1 MLRRAAA
8 ALLAFAAGT
17 VDAQSLAPPVQRVFV
32 VGDSTACDY
41 EPARAPRTGWGQVL
55 GEWFDRGIVV
65 RNHAQNGRSAR
76 SFVEQ
81 GWLYGVAR
89 EIGPGDLLLIQF
101 GHNDE
106 KFDDPARYTD
116 PSVAFPSWLQQYV
129 AFARAVGATP
139 VLITPVARR
148 RFVADRAVDA
158 HGPYAEAVRAL
169 ARREGVALVDLA
181 RLSLDWLDALGPEA
195 SKRYYLHVP
204 EQNLADNTHFHR
216 RGALAIACLVAGEL
230 KRDALIAPA
239 RYRRDA
245 DCAVGAGVAFD
256 TGSAIVREADVAR
269 AQPGPHG
276 GAGPTTAYPFFVDA
290 PGLRFVLRKRV
301 LHRGAGIGLHR
312 HDKDEIYYVVSG
324 RGRYVLDGVDHAVG
338 PGDAMLTRPGSTHAL
353 NQDGDDDLVILIGYH
368 SGL

>member
-1 MLRRAAA
+1 MRRIAAG
-8 ALLAFAAGT
+8 LLALVAGGAG
-17 VDAQSLAPPVQRVFV
+17 AQALAPPVQRVFV

-41 EPARAPRTGWGQVL
+41 EPARAPRTGWGQVF
-55 GEWFDRGIVV
+55 GEWFDRGVDV
-65 RNHAQNGRSAR
+65 RNRAQNGRSAR

-106 KFDDPARYTD
+106 KIDDPARYND
-116 PSVAFPSWLQQYV
+116 PVAAFPLWLMQYV
-129 AFARAVGATP
+129 EMARAVGATP

-148 RFVADRAVDA
+148 RFAGDRAVDA

-169 ARREGVALVDLA
+169 ARRESVASIDLA
-181 RLSLDWLDALGPEA
+181 RLSLEWLAALGPDA

-230 KRDALIAPA
+230 RREGLIAPA
-239 RYRRDA
+239 RYVRDA
-245 DCAVGAGVAFD
+245 DCAVGAAPAVDA
-256 TGSAIVREADVAR
+256 GSAIVREADVGR
-269 AQPGPHG
+269 TQPGPHG
-276 GAGPTTAYPFFVDA
+276 GAGPTTAYPFFADA
-290 PGLRFVLRKRV
+290 PDLKFVLRKRV
-301 LHRGAGIGLHR
+301 LHRDAGIGLHR

-324 RGRYVLDGVDHAVG
+324 RGAYVLDGVEREVG
-338 PGDAMLTRPGSTHAL
+338 PGDAMLTRPGSVHAL
-353 NQDGDDDLVILIGYH
+353 NQLGDDDLVVLIGYTRP
-368 SGL
+368 

>member
-1 MLRRAAA
+1 MRSVAAV
-8 ALLAFAAGT
+8 LLALAGGAAG
-17 VDAQSLAPPVQRVFV
+17 AQTLAPPAQRVFV

-41 EPARAPRTGWGQVL
+41 EPARAPRTGWGQVF
-55 GEWFDRGIVV
+55 GEWFDRGIDV
-65 RNHAQNGRSAR
+65 RNRAQNGRSAR

-106 KFDDPARYTD
+106 KFSDPARYTD
-116 PSVAFPSWLQQYV
+116 PLAAFPLWLMQYV
-129 AFARAVGATP
+129 ELARAVGATP

-148 RFVADRAVDA
+148 RFVGDRAVDA

-169 ARREGVALVDLA
+169 ARREHVASIDLA
-181 RLSLDWLDALGPEA
+181 RLSLAWLDALGPDA
-195 SKRYYLHVP
+195 SKRYYLHMP
-204 EQNLADNTHFHR
+204 EQNLADDTHFHR

-230 KRDALIAPA
+230 EREALISPL
-239 RYRRDA
+239 RYVRDA
-245 DCAVGAGVAFD
+245 DCAVGPATVAD
-256 TGSAIVREADVAR
+256 AGSAIVREADVAR
-269 AQPGPHG
+269 TQPGPHG
-276 GAGPTTAYPFFVDA
+276 GAGPTTAYPFFADA
-290 PGLRFVLRKRV
+290 PGLGFVLRKRV

-324 RGRYVLDGVDHAVG
+324 RGVYVLDGVAREVG

-353 NQDGDDDLVILIGYH
+353 EQAGDADLVVLISYAKR
-368 SGL
+368 